1 VEGYMDVIAL
11 QRSGFVGAVAP
22 LGTALT
28 ERQIEELWRIAPE
41 PILCFDGD
49 AAGLRAAGRA
59 VDRALPLL
67 RPGYTLRL
75 ATLPVGED
83 PDTLVLRHGVRA
95 MREILVE
102 ARPLAEFLWTVE
114 IKAGPLD
121 TPERRAAIE
130 HPQPGRAPAALHP
143 AVHARAVPEFR
154 PTTV

>member
-28 ERQIEELWRIAPE
+28 ERQMEDLWRIAPE

-121 TPERRAAIE
+121 TPERRAALE
-130 HPQPGRAPAALHP
+130 HRPPDRAPPVAAPPRPAHP
-143 AVHARAVPEFR
+143 PPSF
-154 PTTV
+154 P